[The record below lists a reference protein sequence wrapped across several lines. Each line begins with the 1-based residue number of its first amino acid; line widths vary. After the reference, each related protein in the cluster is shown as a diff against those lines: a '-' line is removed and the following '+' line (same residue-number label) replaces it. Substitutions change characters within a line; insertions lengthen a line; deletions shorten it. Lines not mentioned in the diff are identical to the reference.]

1 MKIRNRLSLFFAI
14 TSSLVLFALGISVY
28 FFSSQYRQR
37 EFNIRLLRRV
47 DITEK
52 MFLERESLTEQSY
65 DLIREQFLN
74 VLPEETEEVIPLK
87 TGWRD
92 SLKYSYPAEF
102 LDELSGKEIA
112 YYIEEDRQGA
122 GRLFHLAGGNYVVII
137 SAVDLI
143 GINVLK
149 NLRNIL
155 AIAMCSGVALM
166 IFLSHA
172 MAGRLL
178 RPISEK
184 IKKANSISVSNL
196 HERLRVFNPDDEIGQ
211 LAIAFNR
218 LLNRLDGAFNSQ
230 KLFVANASH
239 EIRNPLTAII
249 GEADLALDK
258 ERSPKEYQEALK
270 TIQAEADRLNMLV
283 NNLLQLSAV
292 SYNSSELKYENIS
305 VANLL
310 QETKNKFDLLD
321 PDNQLSF
328 ESGVI
333 NHFKNVFISANRTL
347 LQTAL
352 INIFDNACKFSS
364 ELPVKVSAALGDVSV
379 KISVSDQG
387 IGIAEE
393 DIPKLPQP
401 FFRADNVR
409 NIKGT
414 GIGIPLTVK
423 IIELHGGDFEVS
435 SVLNKGTTVTI
446 TLPLVSSFD
455 KML

>member
-28 FFSSQYRQR
+28 FFSSQYRER

-65 DLIREQFLN
+65 ELIREQFLN
-74 VLPEETEEVIPLK
+74 VLPEETEEVIQVK
-87 TGWRD
+87 EGWRD
-92 SLKYSYPAEF
+92 SLKFEYPDEF
-102 LDELSGKEIA
+102 LDELLREGIA
-112 YYIEEDRQGA
+112 AYLNGNRQGA
-122 GRLFHLAGGNYVVII
+122 GKLFHLAGGDYVVII

-143 GINVLK
+143 GINVEK

-155 AIAMCSGVALM
+155 AVSMCSGIALM
-166 IFLSHA
+166 IFLSHTVT
-172 MAGRLL
+172 GRLL

-184 IKKANSISVSNL
+184 IRKANTISVSNL

-218 LLNRLDGAFNSQ
+218 LLDRLDDAFNSQ

-239 EIRNPLTAII
+239 EIRNPLTSIM

-258 ERSPKEYQEALK
+258 ERSPKEYQEALR
-270 TIQAEADRLNMLV
+270 TIQTEADRLNMLV

-292 SYNSSELKYENIS
+292 SYNPAELRREVMTVSS
-305 VANLL
+305 LL
-310 QETKNKFDLLD
+310 IETKKKFDLLD

-328 ESGVI
+328 DQDVSAAFQHVYLQ
-333 NHFKNVFISANRTL
+333 ANRTL
-347 LQTAL
+347 LLTAL

-364 ELPVKVSAALGDVSV
+364 GAPVRVSVVHENCKV
-379 KISVSDQG
+379 KISVKDQG
-387 IGIAEE
+387 IGIAPE

-409 NIKGT
+409 NIRGT

-423 IIELHGGDFEVS
+423 IIELHEGEFDVKS
-435 SVLNKGTTVTI
+435 TLNKGTTVII
-446 TLPLVSSFD
+446 TLPEFKPGSTAF
-455 KML
+455 

>member
-65 DLIREQFLN
+65 ELIREQFLN
-74 VLPEETEEVIPLK
+74 VLPEETEEVMQIK
-87 TGWRD
+87 EGWRD
-92 SLKYSYPAEF
+92 SLKYSYPDEF
-102 LDELSGKEIA
+102 LTELSSLGLA
-112 YYIEEDRQGA
+112 YYLEDNRQGA
-122 GRLFHLAGGNYVVII
+122 GKLFHLSGGDYVVII
-137 SAVDLI
+137 SAADLI

-155 AIAMCSGVALM
+155 AVAMCSGIALM
-166 IFLSHA
+166 IFLSHT
-172 MAGRLL
+172 MTGRLL

-184 IKKANSISVSNL
+184 IRKANTISVSNL

-218 LLNRLDGAFNSQ
+218 LLDRLDAAFNSQ

-239 EIRNPLTAII
+239 EIRNPLTTII

-258 ERSPKEYQEALK
+258 ERSPKDYQEALK
-270 TIQAEADRLNMLV
+270 TIQMEADRLNMLV

-292 SYNSSELKYENIS
+292 SYNSSELKCEPVS

-310 QETKNKFDLLD
+310 LETKGKFDLLD
-321 PDNQLSF
+321 ADNQLSF
-328 ESGVI
+328 EQDIAPFKEVLI
-333 NHFKNVFISANRTL
+333 NANRTL
-347 LQTAL
+347 LHTAL
-352 INIFDNACKFSS
+352 INIFDNAHKFSS
-364 ELPVKVSAALGDVSV
+364 GSPVKVSVEFAGSFV
-379 KISVSDQG
+379 KIAVKDQG
-387 IGIAEE
+387 IGIAAE

-423 IIELHGGDFEVS
+423 IIELHAGTFEVS
-435 SVLNKGTTVTI
+435 SVVKKGTTVTI
-446 TLPLVSSFD
+446 TLPVISHLKNVF
-455 KML
+455 

>member
-65 DLIREQFLN
+65 ELIREQFLN
-74 VLPEETEEVIPLK
+74 VLPEETEEVMQIK
-87 TGWRD
+87 EGWRD
-92 SLKYSYPAEF
+92 SLKYSYPDEF
-102 LDELSGKEIA
+102 LTELSSLGLA
-112 YYIEEDRQGA
+112 YYLEDNRQGA
-122 GRLFHLAGGNYVVII
+122 GKLFHLSGGDYVVII
-137 SAVDLI
+137 SAADLI

-155 AIAMCSGVALM
+155 AVAMCSGIALM
-166 IFLSHA
+166 IFLSHT
-172 MAGRLL
+172 MTGRLL

-184 IKKANSISVSNL
+184 IRKANTISVSNL

-218 LLNRLDGAFNSQ
+218 LLDRLDAAFNSQ

-239 EIRNPLTAII
+239 EIRNPLTTII

-258 ERSPKEYQEALK
+258 ERSPKDYQEALK
-270 TIQAEADRLNMLV
+270 TIQMEADRLNMLV

-292 SYNSSELKYENIS
+292 SYNSSELKCEPVS
-305 VANLL
+305 VASLL
-310 QETKNKFDLLD
+310 LETKGKFDLLD
-321 PDNQLSF
+321 ADNQLSF
-328 ESGVI
+328 EQDIAPFKEVLI
-333 NHFKNVFISANRTL
+333 NANRTL
-347 LQTAL
+347 LHTAL
-352 INIFDNACKFSS
+352 INIFDNAHKFSS
-364 ELPVKVSAALGDVSV
+364 GSPVKVSVEFAGSFV
-379 KISVSDQG
+379 KIAVKDQG
-387 IGIAEE
+387 IGIAAE

-423 IIELHGGDFEVS
+423 IIELHAGTFEVS
-435 SVLNKGTTVTI
+435 SVVKKGTTVTI
-446 TLPLVSSFD
+446 TLPVISHLKHVF
-455 KML
+455 